1 MTSSQ
6 NNQKIA
12 SVRLD
17 RWLWAARFFK
27 TRALSKQAI
36 EGGKIQLAGQRSKP
50 SKLLSGGEEVSI
62 RRGHEIQTVNVVLLS
77 EKRGPAKIAQ
87 KMYEE
92 TNESILLR
100 EKASALRRIQHL
112 SEIPPTGKPD
122 KRQRRQIHQF
132 KQTRDN

>member
-1 MTSSQ
+1 MKNSLTNQ
-6 NNQKIA
+6 NIT

-36 EGGKIQLAGQRSKP
+36 EGGKVQLAGQRSKP
-50 SKLLSGGEEVSI
+50 SKLLISGEELSI
-62 RRGHEIQTVNVVLLS
+62 RRGHEMQTVIVVLLS
-77 EKRGPAKIAQ
+77 EKRGPAKFAQ
-87 KMYEE
+87 KMYQE

-100 EKASALRRIQHL
+100 KKASELREIQFL

>member
-1 MTSSQ
+1 MNSNHKNQ
-6 NNQKIA
+6 NIT

-36 EGGKIQLAGQRSKP
+36 EGGKVHLAGQRSKP
-50 SKLLSGGEEVSI
+50 SKLLSGAEEISI
-62 RRGHEIQTVNVVLLS
+62 RRGHEIQTVKVVLLG
-77 EKRGPAKIAQ
+77 EKRGPAKLAQ
-87 KMYEE
+87 TMYKESD
-92 TNESILLR
+92 ESILLR
-100 EKASALRRIQHL
+100 EKASALRKIQHL
-112 SEIPPTGKPD
+112 SEIPPAGKPD